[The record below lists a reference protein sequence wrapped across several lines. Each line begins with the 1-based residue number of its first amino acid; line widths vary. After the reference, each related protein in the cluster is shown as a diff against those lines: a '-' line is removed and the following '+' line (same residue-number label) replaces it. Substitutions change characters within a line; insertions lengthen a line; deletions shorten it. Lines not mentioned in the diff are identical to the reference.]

1 MFDSSLNPQQRAE
14 DLSRLAKEH
23 FDVLVIGGGINGVGV
38 ALDAVTRGLT
48 VALVEGNDFALRN
61 LTSVMDV
68 DTCTCFMTRMPIS
81 IAGRPRR
88 HI

>member
-1 MFDSSLNPQQRAE
+1 MFDSSLNPDQRAE

-48 VALVEGNDFALRN
+48 VALVEGNDFASG
-61 LTSVMDV
+61 TSS
-68 DTCTCFMTRMPIS
+68 RSSKLIHGLS
-81 IAGRPRR
+81 LI